1 MNSRSDKPPGTA
13 DLAVMTTI
21 TALQLKTVMGKRVIT
36 PPSKKL
42 ATMVTKGYLVEEMK
56 TILRMRMKPKA
67 SVKMRLKPSAI
78 QMEHIL
84 VEMRIEVTVPMPTK
98 VLVEAI
104 PMEV

>member
-21 TALQLKTVMGKRVIT
+21 TALQLKTVMGNRVIT
-36 PPSKKL
+36 PPSRKM

>member
-21 TALQLKTVMGKRVIT
+21 TALQLKTVMGNRVIT
-36 PPSKKL
+36 PPSRKM

-67 SVKMRLKPSAI
+67 VTSVKMRLKPSAI
-78 QMEHIL
+78 QMEHI
-84 VEMRIEVTVPMPTK
+84 EMRIEVTVPMPTK